1 MKSHLLRFSAVV
13 IAVVAA
19 GSMMSLDA
27 RTYAMKINLKVG
39 QPTSHNVSDI
49 TELSFSDA
57 GAYQLTA
64 TPYAGEEAT
73 LNLAKVEAISFEGTN
88 LVIGDVTL
96 PVSSIKQIVFSDD
109 NSTALPE
116 TLLGDA
122 ITIEALDGTLTAT
135 HSEGADLDVTVY
147 SPTGIAL
154 AAAKGQGSVA
164 VDLNALS
171 TGTLIVKINN
181 KIIKLT
187 R

>member
-1 MKSHLLRFSAVV
+1 MKSHLFRFSAVA

-19 GSMMSLDA
+19 GSMSSLDA

-49 TELSFSDA
+49 TELSFSEA

-96 PVSSIKQIVFSDD
+96 PVSSIKQIVFAD
-109 NSTALPE
+109 NSSALPE

-122 ITIEALDGTLTAT
+122 ITVEALDGTLTAT

-147 SPTGIAL
+147 SPSGITL